1 MWSRFRQSAHA
12 MCFYEPFHETLARC
26 TAKKIRRDTHSSWN
40 SRHPT
45 LDQPYRQ
52 EYLPL
57 IRLRGMPG
65 YRDDFAVARY
75 FPSADGI
82 EPELKYLRRLL
93 AEASRAGKSAVLGF
107 SRSLAR
113 SAAIKRALSGYHIV
127 VQRDPLQQWLSCRSY
142 RVNEASNYFELCHF
156 LILALA
162 SADSPAGRFAQHL
175 GLPHLPRGNF
185 RKQYEFLQ
193 AEIHPWSD
201 EFSYRAFLAVHAL
214 SHEMA
219 LPTAD
224 LTIHMDRLNTDPEY
238 RNKIRS
244 AIFGRTGF
252 TLSLDEC
259 HVGKHD
265 VNHVLFDVA
274 AVERDT
280 LRVLRQCQSYG
291 AGIAV
296 PGDQGEFEGLVA
308 RQPTT

>member
-26 TAKKIRRDTHSSWN
+26 TPKRIRRDTHRSWN
-40 SRHPT
+40 SRHPA

-52 EYLPL
+52 EYLPF

-65 YRDDFAVARY
+65 YHDEFAVARY

-93 AEASRAGKSAVLGF
+93 NQATRAGKSAVLGF

-113 SAAIKRALSGYHIV
+113 SAAIKRALGGYHIV
-127 VQRDPLQQWLSCRSY
+127 IQRDPLQQWLSCRSY
-142 RVNEASNYFELCHF
+142 RVNEASIYFELCHF

-162 SADSPAGRFAQHL
+162 SPDSPAGRFAQHV
-175 GLPHLPRGNF
+175 GLPRPPRGHF

-193 AEIHPWSD
+193 AALHPWSD
-201 EFSYRAFLAVHAL
+201 ELSYRVFLAVHAL
-214 SHEMA
+214 SHEA
-219 LPTAD
+219 AHAAAD
-224 LTIHMDRLNTDPEY
+224 LTVDMDRLNTDEAY
-238 RNKIRS
+238 RNRIRGT
-244 AIFGRTGF
+244 IFGRTGF
-252 TLSLDEC
+252 TLNFDDS

-265 VNHVLFDVA
+265 VNHLPIDVV
-274 AVERDT
+274 AVERDA
-280 LRVLRQCQSYG
+280 LRVLRQCQSSG
-291 AGIAV
+291 SSNTE
-296 PGDQGEFEGLVA
+296 PEDQGEFEGLVA

>member
-1 MWSRFRQSAHA
+1 MWSRFRQAAHA

-40 SRHPT
+40 SRHPA
-45 LDQPYRQ
+45 LEQPYRQ
-52 EYLPL
+52 EYLPF
-57 IRLRGMPG
+57 IRLRGMAG

-75 FPSADGI
+75 FPGADGI

-93 AEASRAGKSAVLGF
+93 AQASRAGKSAVLGF

-113 SAAIKRALSGYHIV
+113 SAAIKRALGGYHIV

-142 RVNEASNYFELCHF
+142 RVNEASVYFELCHF

-162 SADSPAGRFAQHL
+162 MPDSPAGRFAQQL
-175 GLPHLPRGNF
+175 GLPCPPRGSF
-185 RKQYEFLQ
+185 RKQYKFLQ
-193 AEIHPWSD
+193 AAIYPWTD
-201 EFSYRAFLAVHAL
+201 ELSYRVFLGVHVL

-219 LPTAD
+219 QPAAD
-224 LTIHMDRLNTDPEY
+224 LTIAMDRLNTDEAY
-238 RNKIRS
+238 RSKVRNT
-244 AIFGRTGF
+244 IFGRTGF
-252 TLSLDEC
+252 TLRFDEC

-265 VNHVLFDVA
+265 VSQVSFDVA

-280 LRVLRQCQSYG
+280 LRVLRKCQSRG
-291 AGIAV
+291 AGSGE
-296 PGDQGEFEGLVA
+296 PEDQGEFAGLVA